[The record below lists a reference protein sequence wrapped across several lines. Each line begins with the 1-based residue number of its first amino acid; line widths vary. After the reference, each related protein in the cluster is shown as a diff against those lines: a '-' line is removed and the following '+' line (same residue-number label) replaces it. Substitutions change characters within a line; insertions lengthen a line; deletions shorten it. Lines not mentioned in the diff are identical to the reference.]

1 MIITIQAKRG
11 EGIAFTTGKVATM
24 FSNSRNVI
32 VIANKDD
39 IRDRA
44 CIVPH
49 APTIG
54 IEEYEWGNFYNNT
67 ENYIR
72 EIGNLIESANGM
84 KEQLFLYLMIDGR
97 FVDKKVLENFIDRCS
112 KEFHNIIIPIV
123 MKYL

>member
-54 IEEYEWGNFYNNT
+54 IEEYEWYNFHNNI

>member
-39 IRDRA
+39 IRNRA

-54 IEEYEWGNFYNNT
+54 IEEYEWVNLHNNT